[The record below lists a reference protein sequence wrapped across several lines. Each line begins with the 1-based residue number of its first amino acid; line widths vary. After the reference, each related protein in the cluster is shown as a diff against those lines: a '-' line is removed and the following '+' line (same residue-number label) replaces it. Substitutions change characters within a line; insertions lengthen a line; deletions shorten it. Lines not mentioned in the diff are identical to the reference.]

1 MRAYFDSSAFVPLL
15 IDEPSTGRCTLAW
28 TSSIEIISSVV
39 TFVEVHAALATAVRS
54 RRLETKQHRSA
65 IADFEVIWEAVTQ
78 VSVDDAVIQHAAT
91 LTASH
96 RLRGS
101 DALQCATALAAASY
115 DLLAVSGDRD
125 LLRAWADLGITTFA
139 TTGDS
144 DA

>member
-15 IDEPSTGRCTLAW
+15 IDEPSTGRCTMAW
-28 TSSIEIISSVV
+28 TSSIEVISSVV

-54 RRLETKQHRSA
+54 GRLHTMQHRNA
-65 IADFEVIWEAVTQ
+65 IAHFEVIWEAVTR
-78 VSVDDAVIQHAAT
+78 VGVDDAMLQHAAT

-96 RLRGS
+96 RLRGY
-101 DALQCATALAAASY
+101 DALQCATAWAAASD

-125 LLRAWADLGITTFA
+125 LVRAWADLGITTFD

-144 DA
+144 